1 MERPDFIAVVGVRNM
16 LPKEAANT
24 APKPMVIGPHT
35 VSNLSLGVP
44 AATAASPPP
53 IPTVHLITQ
62 TLHFVAIN

>member
-1 MERPDFIAVVGVRNM
+1 MERPAPIAAAGGRNM

-24 APKPMVIGPHT
+24 APKPMVIGPHM

-53 IPTVHLITQ
+53 IPTVHLITK
-62 TLHFVAIN
+62 TLHFVAMN